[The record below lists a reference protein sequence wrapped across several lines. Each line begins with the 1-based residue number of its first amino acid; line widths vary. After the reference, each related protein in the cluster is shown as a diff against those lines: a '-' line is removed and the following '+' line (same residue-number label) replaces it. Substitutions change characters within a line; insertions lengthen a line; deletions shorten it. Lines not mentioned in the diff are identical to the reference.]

1 MIGRELGHFRLTES
15 IGAGGCVVAGR
26 SARWSHEGRR
36 VFFTRRGRP
45 LDDPALKSEEAWVV
59 NADGTGPRRLAVLE
73 PQHVLA
79 TPFDVSPR
87 GELAWVQFRRGK
99 EELWLAE
106 LR

>member
-45 LDDPALKSEEAWVV
+45 LDDPALKSEEA
-59 NADGTGPRRLAVLE
+59 
-73 PQHVLA
+73 
-79 TPFDVSPR
+79 
-87 GELAWVQFRRGK
+87 
-99 EELWLAE
+99 
-106 LR
+106 